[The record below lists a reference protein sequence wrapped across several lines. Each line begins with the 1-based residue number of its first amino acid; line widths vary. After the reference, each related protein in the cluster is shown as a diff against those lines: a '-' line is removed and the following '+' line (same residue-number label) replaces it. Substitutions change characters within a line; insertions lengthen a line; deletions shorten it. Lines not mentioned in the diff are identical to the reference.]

1 MNANGD
7 IHMGSRR
14 NLLTIGLR
22 SILLLVTLSACL
34 VALRNSRIERQQK
47 TAKVNQLKKSI
58 GEIVIE
64 DRNLYGLVEDSRT
77 NFRGPATLEWQ
88 VYFPS
93 GATYELCWNGELKE
107 DMLREKVLPS
117 ATRRVLLQPGYH
129 ILRMFALKGESTWRV
144 VLAVDANDYA
154 ICDLEGSVDR
164 EEIAMKDSIL
174 RNQQVD
180 MLTGQ
185 DLPYQQAIDRP
196 LEVFRGAVV
205 EGNSEE
211 APAGVVAIWIEAK
224 NAE

>member
-7 IHMGSRR
+7 KRMGSRR
-14 NLLTIGLR
+14 SLLTIGLR
-22 SILLLVTLSACL
+22 SILLLITLSACL

-64 DRNLYGLVEDSRT
+64 DRNQYGLAADISSSI
-77 NFRGPATLEWQ
+77 RGPASREWQ
-88 VYFPS
+88 IYLPN

-107 DMLREKVLPS
+107 EILREKGLPL
-117 ATRRVLLQPGYH
+117 ATQRVLLQPGYH
-129 ILRMFALKGESTWRV
+129 TLRMFALKGESTWRV
-144 VLAVDANDYA
+144 VLAVDAKDHA
-154 ICDLEGSVDR
+154 ICELEGSVSR
-164 EEIAMKDSIL
+164 EEITMKDSIV
-174 RNQQVD
+174 RDQQVD

-185 DLPYQQAIDRP
+185 DLPYQQEIDRP

-211 APAGVVAIWIEAK
+211 APAGVMAIWIEAK
-224 NAE
+224 NEK